1 MNLTK
6 RNYESSSKMKQASRF
21 AALLLVTVIS
31 SQSLT
36 TAFAANGVDQTAI
49 DPKPAV
55 YGYYVDAYKNNSS
68 SNKTP
73 ATNPSIGVLSGFLDL
88 WTPGAT
94 WDTGTKL
101 NTSVLDAN
109 IQKVAS
115 ITNNSTAA
123 QKTQAYLDDR
133 RNQNYSIITGLGSYT
148 DNFITG
154 AKATTSV
161 TDVIPADATTVK
173 YDDTAAA
180 WADENSSL
188 GNIVKL
194 VNTARNSSA
203 STSSAK
209 AYYQYMRPYRWS
221 TAVSVIPNLVPCISA
236 TPASDGGFPSGHTNA
251 GYLAALSLAYAV
263 PERFQEMLTRASDL
277 GNNRIIA
284 GMHSCFD
291 VIGGRMT
298 STAIVASVL
307 NDPANVSLKQDA
319 YTQAQ
324 TVLLTQAGTSID
336 KYSDYATNLKNY
348 TDRLTYGFA
357 QIGDTTKPM
366 VVPKGAEV
374 LLETRLP
381 YLDATQRRWVIYSTG
396 LASGYPVLDDAEG
409 WGRLNLFA
417 AANGYGALNN
427 DVTVTMDASKGG
439 YNASDNWRN
448 DISGSGTLTKQG
460 TGTLILSG
468 NNSYTGGTVLTQG
481 VLEAD
486 SSKAFGAGN
495 VANNGGTIE
504 ENVTDSL
511 TMNGDFSQTQN
522 GTLELNIDSS
532 DDLLKITGQAS
543 LGGTLK
549 LNFVNGYV
557 PDLNTTFISYGSLKN
572 STAFSAVQISG
583 LSDSYKVAIDGTSLK
598 IVSANTT
605 ATVDSPNV
613 VSPIVTSPDVAA
625 PIVAS
630 PIVTSPDVAAPIVA
644 SPDVTASPDVASPS
658 VTAPK
663 TADNFHIVLYVVLI
677 ISSASICA
685 TVMITKKRKENY

>member
-1 MNLTK
+1 MNLLK
-6 RNYESSSKMKQASRF
+6 CNYESSSKMKQASRF

-49 DPKPAV
+49 DPKPGV
-55 YGYYVDAYKNNSS
+55 YGYYVDAYKNNTS

-154 AKATTSV
+154 ANATTSV

-173 YDDTAAA
+173 YDDTASA

-194 VNTARNSSA
+194 VNTVRNSSA

-209 AYYQYMRPYRWS
+209 AYYQYMRPFRWS
-221 TAVSVIPNLVPCISA
+221 TAVSVIPNLVPCIST

-263 PERFQEMLTRASDL
+263 PQRFQEMLTRASDL

-307 NDPANVSLKQDA
+307 NDPANATLKQAA

-324 TVLLTQAGTSID
+324 SVLLTQTGTSVD

-348 TDRLTYGFA
+348 TDRLTYGFT
-357 QIGDTTKPM
+357 QTGDTTKAM

-417 AANGYGALNN
+417 AANGYAALNN

-439 YNASDNWRN
+439 YNASDNWKN

-468 NNSYTGGTVLTQG
+468 NNSYTGGTVLAQG

-486 SSKAFGAGN
+486 SSKAFGTGN
-495 VANNGGTIE
+495 VTNTGGTID
-504 ENVTDSL
+504 ENVSDSI
-511 TMNGDFSQTQN
+511 TINGDFNQSQN

-532 DDLLKITGQAS
+532 DDLLNITGEAT
-543 LGGTLK
+543 LGGALK

-557 PDLNTTFISYGSLKN
+557 PDVNTTFISYGSLTN
-572 STAFSAVQISG
+572 NTAFSSVQLSG
-583 LSDSYKVAIDGTSLK
+583 LSDTYKIAIDGTSVKL
-598 IVSANTT
+598 VSANTA
-605 ATVDSPNV
+605 ATVESLD
-613 VSPIVTSPDVAA
+613 ITSP
-625 PIVAS
+625 
-630 PIVTSPDVAAPIVA
+630 
-644 SPDVTASPDVASPS
+644 
-658 VTAPK
+658 K
-663 TADNFHIVLYVVLI
+663 TGDKFNLALYIVLI
-677 ISSASICA
+677 ISSVSTCA
-685 TVMITKKRKENY
+685 VVMINKKRKENY

>member
-1 MNLTK
+1 MNLMK
-6 RNYESSSKMKQASRF
+6 CNYGGAFKMKHKSKF
-21 AALLLVTVIS
+21 AALLLVTAIS
-31 SQSLT
+31 SQSVSI
-36 TAFAANGVDQTAI
+36 AFAANGVDQSAI
-49 DPKPAV
+49 DPKSAA
-55 YGYYVDAYKNNSS
+55 YGYYVDVYKNNSS

-73 ATNPSIGVLSGFLDL
+73 VTNPSIGVLSGFLNL

-115 ITNNSTAA
+115 ITSNSTAA

-154 AKATTSV
+154 ANATTSV
-161 TDVIPADATTVK
+161 TDVIPANATTVK
-173 YDDTAAA
+173 YDDTASA

-194 VNTARNSSA
+194 VNMVRNSSA

-209 AYYQYMRPYRWS
+209 AYYQYMRPYRWN
-221 TAVSVIPNLVPCISA
+221 TAVSVIPNLVPCISP

-251 GYLAALSLAYAV
+251 GYLASLSLAYAV
-263 PERFQEMLTRASDL
+263 PQRFQEMLTRASDL
-277 GNNRIIA
+277 GNNRVIA

-298 STAIVASVL
+298 STAIVASAL
-307 NDPANVSLKQDA
+307 NDPANAALKQSA

-324 TVLLTQAGTSID
+324 STLLTQTGTSVD
-336 KYSDYATNLKNY
+336 KYSGYATNLKNY

-357 QIGDTTKPM
+357 QTGDTTKAM

-381 YLDATQRRWVIYSTG
+381 YLDATQRRWVLYSTG
-396 LASGYPVLDDAEG
+396 LASGYPVLDDVEG

-417 AANGYGALNN
+417 AANGYGAMNN

-439 YNASDNWRN
+439 YNASDNWKN

-468 NNSYTGGTVLTQG
+468 NNTYTGGTVLAQG
-481 VLEAD
+481 ILEAD
-486 SSKAFGAGN
+486 SSKAFGTGN
-495 VANNGGTIE
+495 VSNNGGTIS
-504 ENVTDSL
+504 ENVPDSL
-511 TMNGDFSQTQN
+511 TIKGNFSQSQN

-532 DDLLKITGQAS
+532 DDLLNITGEAT

-549 LNFVNGYV
+549 LNFVNNYV
-557 PDLNTTFISYGSLKN
+557 PDVNTAFISYGTLTN
-572 STAFSAVQISG
+572 STAFSSVQISG
-583 LSDSYKVAIDGTSLK
+583 LSDSYKVAIDGTSFK
-598 IVSANTT
+598 IVSANAA
-605 ATVDSPNV
+605 ATVDPA
-613 VSPIVTSPDVAA
+613 IIT
-625 PIVAS
+625 
-630 PIVTSPDVAAPIVA
+630 T
-644 SPDVTASPDVASPS
+644 
-658 VTAPK
+658 PK
-663 TADNFHIVLYVVLI
+663 TGDTFNLALYVLLFIGSV
-677 ISSASICA
+677 STSAI
-685 TVMITKKRKENY
+685 VMINKKRVI